1 MLHERMYSMREK
13 LQKSAHDL
21 LYGTAVFFP
30 VRSFYQSFFDRP
42 KQAHRRKMHDFY
54 APFVRRGDLVFDV
67 GANVGVYSELFSEM
81 GARVVSVEP
90 NPRCCENLR
99 RLARANQ
106 VYVEEC
112 AVGDSPGKAKLRIC
126 EQSTI
131 STLTDQWYEKSK
143 QSSIHRDA
151 KWLGEIEVDVI
162 TLDQLAAR
170 YGVPTFVKIDVEGY
184 DDHVVRGMSFLPK
197 ALTFEFIRWVPE
209 VAMRCVDAPALAG
222 RYEFNYMPGMD
233 MRLAWEPWVSAEELR
248 SRLDAITGD
257 DEYGDVLA
265 RRIG

>member
-1 MLHERMYSMREK
+1 MERENKHSARDRLERT
-13 LQKSAHDL
+13 AHDL

-30 VRSFYQSFFDRP
+30 VRSFYQRLFNRP
-42 KQAHRRKMHDFY
+42 KQAHRRKMRDFY
-54 APFVRRGDLVFDV
+54 EPFVRRGDLVFDV

-81 GARVVSVEP
+81 GARVVAVEP

-99 RLARANQ
+99 RLARGCP

-112 AVGDSPGKAKLRIC
+112 AVGDAPGRANLRIC

-131 STLTDQWYEKSK
+131 STLSNCWYEKSQ
-143 QSSIHRDA
+143 QSPLHRGA
-151 KWLGEIEVDVI
+151 NWLGDLEVDII

-184 DDHVVRGMSFLPK
+184 EDHVLRGMSFQPL

-209 VAMRCVDAPALAG
+209 VAMRCLGTAALAG
-222 RYEFNYMPGMD
+222 RYRFNYMPGME
-233 MRLAWEPWVSAEELR
+233 MRLAWESWVSAEELR
-248 SRLDAITGD
+248 ENLDAITGD